1 MKRGCMI
8 AVAGAAIVVAGVAS
22 CNKSSTT
29 STSSSPASST
39 SSTSASSTSASS
51 SSTSSSSTSS
61 SGASSASS
69 SAAAGAGQAKV
80 TIDGQDQNANGAVH
94 CNTSGNTTTIV
105 IGEGKSGYTV
115 AMDNGNPPTVTTV
128 VLANIGGGVALAY
141 HKGLGAGSAEATQ
154 DGNSYKVT
162 GTATGMDMSNGM
174 KMVSKPFEI
183 DATCP

>member
-1 MKRGCMI
+1 VKRGCMI
-8 AVAGAAIVVAGVAS
+8 AVAGAAIVVAGVAG

-39 SSTSASSTSASS
+39 SSSSASS
-51 SSTSSSSTSS
+51 SSTSSSGASS

-105 IGEGKSGYTV
+105 IGEGSSGYTV

-141 HKGLGAGSAEATQ
+141 HKGLGSGSAEATQ